1 MLMLFSDPW
10 RDQLVSRKLLIKIN
24 AQENVLNASVLTS
37 TLIKLNISI
46 LREIGL
52 KQKELKTQL

>member
-1 MLMLFSDPW
+1 MLTLFLDPW

-24 AQENVLNASVLTS
+24 AQENVLNAFVLTS

-46 LREIGL
+46 LRGIGL

>member
-1 MLMLFSDPW
+1 MLTLFLDPW

-24 AQENVLNASVLTS
+24 AQENVLNAFVLTS

>member
-1 MLMLFSDPW
+1 MLTLFLDPW